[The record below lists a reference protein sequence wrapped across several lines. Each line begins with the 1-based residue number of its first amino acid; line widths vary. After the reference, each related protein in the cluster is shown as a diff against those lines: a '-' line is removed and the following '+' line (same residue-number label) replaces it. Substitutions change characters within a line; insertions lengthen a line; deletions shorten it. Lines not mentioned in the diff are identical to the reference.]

1 MSIENVQK
9 ITLDFCRNNI
19 QSVSVKQYDKNT
31 RYLIVS
37 CTENGKFVKL
47 DKSYMTCRV
56 KVLTP
61 DDRASLD
68 TCTILDDGTVKVPLT
83 ENVLFSSGVANAELM
98 ITSSD
103 ESKRIGTMKFRVI
116 IDSSVY
122 GDERVISSDEFS
134 ALTELFEKAD
144 KDYTSVITEAKKSA
158 DAAKMS
164 ATNAKT
170 SETNAKNSE
179 TNASSSA
186 TKAQDSANTATSK
199 ASEASSSATSAKNS
213 ATASATSASDAK
225 ISEDNAKASATTASS
240 KADEASA
247 SAESAYKSENVISV
261 KASEINQKANDIET
275 IKSDVQNIASDVSDM
290 RDAVSEDKTTIEDTI
305 KNSLLASS
313 EEILAAMK
321 DYYDRAQE
329 LYNSMYIDCDGETP
343 QQRVVTIVSIDC
355 STPQSRLH
363 DTNGILFNGG
373 TPLNR
378 QLAS

>member
-19 QSVSVKQYDKNT
+19 QSVSVKQYDKST

-37 CTENGKFVKL
+37 CTENGKLVKL
-47 DKSYMTCRV
+47 DKSSMTCRV

-68 TCTILDDGTVKVPLT
+68 TCTILDDGTVKVPLK

-144 KDYTSVITEAKKSA
+144 KDYTSVITESKKYA

-170 SETNAKNSE
+170 SETNAKSSE
-179 TNASSSA
+179 TNAASSA
-186 TKAQDSANTATSK
+186 SK
-199 ASEASSSATSAKNS
+199 AKTSET
-213 ATASATSASDAK
+213 
-225 ISEDNAKASATTASS
+225 NAKASETNSTISENNAKTYMENASTSAITASS
-240 KADEASA
+240 KADEALASANSA
-247 SAESAYKSENVISV
+247 SASENTINIKVV
-261 KASEINQKANDIET
+261 EINQKVNDVES
-275 IKSDVQNIASDVSDM
+275 IKSDIQNIASDVSDM
-290 RDAVSEDKTTIEDTI
+290 RDAVAEDKTTIEDTI

-355 STPQSRLH
+355 GTPQSRLH
-363 DTNGILFNGG
+363 DINGILFDGG

>member
-19 QSVSVKQYDKNT
+19 QSVYVKQYDKNT

-68 TCTILDDGTVKVPLT
+68 TCTILDDGTVKVPLS
-83 ENVLFSSGVANAELM
+83 ESILFSSGVANAELM

-144 KDYTSVITEAKKSA
+144 KDYTIVITEAKKSA

-164 ATNAKT
+164 ATNAKKSETNAKSSETNAALSASKAKT
-170 SETNAKNSE
+170 SETNAKASE
-179 TNASSSA
+179 TNSTISEKNAKTYMENAS
-186 TKAQDSANTATSK
+186 
-199 ASEASSSATSAKNS
+199 TSA
-213 ATASATSASDAK
+213 
-225 ISEDNAKASATTASS
+225 ITASS
-240 KADEASA
+240 KADEAVASANSA
-247 SAESAYKSENVISV
+247 SASENTINIKVV
-261 KASEINQKANDIET
+261 EINQKVNDVES
-275 IKSDVQNIASDVSDM
+275 IKSDIQNIASDVSDM
-290 RDAVSEDKTTIEDTI
+290 RDAVSKDKTTIEDTI

-313 EEILAAMK
+313 EEILASIK

-355 STPQSRLH
+355 GTPQSRLH
-363 DTNGILFNGG
+363 DDNGILFDGG
-373 TPLNR
+373 TPINR
-378 QLAS
+378 LLAS

>member
-9 ITLDFCRNNI
+9 ITLDFCRKNI

-31 RYLIVS
+31 RYLIVT
-37 CTENGKFVKL
+37 CTENGKLVKL
-47 DKSYMTCRV
+47 DKSSMTCRV

-158 DAAKMS
+158 DAAKVSETNAKKSETNAKSSETNAESS
-164 ATNAKT
+164 ASKAKT
-170 SETNAKNSE
+170 SETNAKASE
-179 TNASSSA
+179 TNSTISEKNAKTYMENAS
-186 TKAQDSANTATSK
+186 
-199 ASEASSSATSAKNS
+199 TSA
-213 ATASATSASDAK
+213 
-225 ISEDNAKASATTASS
+225 ITASS
-240 KADEASA
+240 KADEALASANSA
-247 SAESAYKSENVISV
+247 SASENTINIKVV
-261 KASEINQKANDIET
+261 EINQKVNDVES
-275 IKSDVQNIASDVSDM
+275 IKSDIQNIASDVSDM
-290 RDAVSEDKTTIEDTI
+290 RDAVAEDKTTIEDTI

-321 DYYDRAQE
+321 DYFDRAQE

-355 STPQSRLH
+355 GTPQSRLH
-363 DTNGILFNGG
+363 DINGILFDGG

>member
-9 ITLDFCRNNI
+9 ITLDFCRKNI

-31 RYLIVS
+31 RYLIVT
-37 CTENGKFVKL
+37 CTENGKLVKL
-47 DKSYMTCRV
+47 DKSSMTCRV

-103 ESKRIGTMKFRVI
+103 ENKRIGTMKFRVI

-158 DAAKMS
+158 DAAKVSETNAKKSETNAKSSETNAASS
-164 ATNAKT
+164 ASKAKT
-170 SETNAKNSE
+170 SETNAKASE
-179 TNASSSA
+179 TNSTISENNAKTYMENAS
-186 TKAQDSANTATSK
+186 
-199 ASEASSSATSAKNS
+199 TSA
-213 ATASATSASDAK
+213 
-225 ISEDNAKASATTASS
+225 ITASS
-240 KADEASA
+240 KADEALASANSA
-247 SAESAYKSENVISV
+247 SASENTINIKVV
-261 KASEINQKANDIET
+261 EINQKVNDVES
-275 IKSDVQNIASDVSDM
+275 IKSDIQNIASDVSDM
-290 RDAVSEDKTTIEDTI
+290 RDAVAEDKTTIEDTI

-313 EEILAAMK
+313 EEILAAIK
-321 DYYDRAQE
+321 DYFDRAQE

-355 STPQSRLH
+355 GTPQSKLH
-363 DTNGILFNGG
+363 DINGILFDGG

>member
-158 DAAKMS
+158 DAAKV
-164 ATNAKT
+164 
-170 SETNAKNSE
+170 SETNAK
-179 TNASSSA
+179 TYMKNASISA
-186 TKAQDSANTATSK
+186 
-199 ASEASSSATSAKNS
+199 
-213 ATASATSASDAK
+213 
-225 ISEDNAKASATTASS
+225 ITASS
-240 KADEASA
+240 KADEAVASANSA
-247 SAESAYKSENVISV
+247 SASENTINIKVV
-261 KASEINQKANDIET
+261 EINQKANDIET

-313 EEILAAMK
+313 EEILASVK

-378 QLAS
+378 QLVS